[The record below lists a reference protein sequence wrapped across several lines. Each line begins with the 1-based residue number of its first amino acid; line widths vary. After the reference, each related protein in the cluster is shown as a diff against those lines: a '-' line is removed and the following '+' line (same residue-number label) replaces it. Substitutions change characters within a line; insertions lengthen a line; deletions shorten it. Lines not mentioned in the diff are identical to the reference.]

1 MPRNDALEMSHFTPQ
16 QLVFVLLL
24 AVIVMGL
31 ALYRTFW
38 LF

>member
-1 MPRNDALEMSHFTPQ
+1 MPPDEALAMPHFTPQ

-24 AVIVMGL
+24 GVIVLGL
-31 ALYRTFW
+31 ALYRTFY

>member
-1 MPRNDALEMSHFTPQ
+1 MPRDGALEMPHFTPR
-16 QLVFVLLL
+16 QLVFVLVL
-24 AVIVMGL
+24 AAIVLGL

>member
-1 MPRNDALEMSHFTPQ
+1 MPRDDALEMPHFTPQ

-24 AVIVMGL
+24 AVIVLGL

>member
-1 MPRNDALEMSHFTPQ
+1 MPPDGALEMPHFTPQ
-16 QLVFVLLL
+16 QLVFAILL
-24 AVIVMGL
+24 AVIVLGL

>member
-1 MPRNDALEMSHFTPQ
+1 MPPDKALAMPHFTPQ

-24 AVIVMGL
+24 GVIVLGL

>member
-1 MPRNDALEMSHFTPQ
+1 MPRNGDLAMPHFTPQ

-24 AVIVMGL
+24 AVIVLGL

>member
-1 MPRNDALEMSHFTPQ
+1 MPPDDAFAMPHFTPQ

-24 AVIVMGL
+24 GVIVLGL

>member
-1 MPRNDALEMSHFTPQ
+1 MPPDETLAMPHFTPQ

-24 AVIVMGL
+24 AVIVLGL

>member
-1 MPRNDALEMSHFTPQ
+1 MLHDKAFAMPHFTPQ

-24 AVIVMGL
+24 GVIVLGL